1 MNHEVRD
8 DVAHDIQGSKV
19 FGRVGYDSVA
29 AELQY
34 SQACWRLENEIP
46 IKGETY

>member
-19 FGRVGYDSVA
+19 FGRVGNDSVA

-34 SQACWRLENEIP
+34 SQARCRLENETLV
-46 IKGETY
+46 KRKTY